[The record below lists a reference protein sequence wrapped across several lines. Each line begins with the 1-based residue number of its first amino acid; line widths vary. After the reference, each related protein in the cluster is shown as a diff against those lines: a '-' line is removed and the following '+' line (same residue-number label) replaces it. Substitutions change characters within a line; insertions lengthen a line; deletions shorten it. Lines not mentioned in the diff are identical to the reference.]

1 MRGFDMSLPIY
12 GYEVFNVQQA
22 QAILALAI
30 AKGQPNR
37 AAVARQ
43 VIQQFQQGA

>member
-1 MRGFDMSLPIY
+1 MNFPIY
-12 GYEVFNVQQA
+12 GYDVFSIQQA

>member
-1 MRGFDMSLPIY
+1 MSFPIY
-12 GYEVFNVQQA
+12 GYDVFSIQQA

-30 AKGQPNR
+30 AKGQMGR

-43 VIQQFQQGA
+43 VIQQFQGV